1 MRRTHIFKTMEM
13 TDEYLEMA
21 ARAVD
26 GGAVAV
32 VPTDTVYGIGTGA
45 FCEPSI
51 EKIYRIKE
59 RPAGSPLQILTG
71 TLAQAREVADRK
83 SVV

>member
-1 MRRTHIFKTMEM
+1 M

-45 FCEPSI
+45 FAS
-51 EKIYRIKE
+51 
-59 RPAGSPLQILTG
+59 RPLKKFTVLKN
-71 TLAQAREVADRK
+71 ARRAARCRF
-83 SVV
+83 